1 MYRLIV
7 SDYDGTLNINE
18 KPLSNQFF
26 IKLNNLSNRGGI
38 FALASGR
45 PYNQLKKLFF
55 KVSGSIAF
63 ISDDGA
69 QVMYKN
75 CLLYKK
81 TVEMN
86 DAKAICK
93 LALNNGFVAICA
105 LREENKSVKQEQL
118 SLPFFLSADI
128 FKIIIIKD
136 GKNASAIKDFANNL
150 NVRLCYEDD
159 TYLEFCHKDANK
171 GEAVKKLM
179 QKFSVSEAQTI
190 IFGDGINDI
199 PMLKLTKNRFFPE
212 NADKTV
218 LDLGGTVIENVEEY
232 IIGLK

>member
-1 MYRLIV
+1 VYRLIV

-26 IKLNNLSNRGGI
+26 IKLNNLSNRGSI

-55 KVSGSIAF
+55 KVSNSIVFVA
-63 ISDDGA
+63 DDGA

-81 TVEMN
+81 TLQMN
-86 DAKAICK
+86 DAKALCGFAIE
-93 LALNNGFVAICA
+93 NGFTAICA
-105 LREENKSVKQEQL
+105 LREENRSVKKEQL

-136 GKNASAIKDFANNL
+136 GKNAQAIKEFASEL
-150 NVRLCYEDD
+150 NVRVCYEDE

-179 QKFSVSEAQTI
+179 EKFNISQMQTV

-199 PMLKLTKNRFFPE
+199 LMLKLTKNRFFPP
-212 NADKTV
+212 NAHKEVFDV
-218 LDLGGTVIENVEEY
+218 GGTVINDVEKY
-232 IIGLK
+232 IIGLN

>member
-18 KPLSNQFF
+18 QPLSNQFF
-26 IKLNNLSNRGGI
+26 VKLNNLSNRGTI

-81 TVEMN
+81 TVEME
-86 DAKAICK
+86 DAKAICNV
-93 LALNNGFVAICA
+93 ALNNGFVAICA
-105 LREENKSVKQEQL
+105 LREENKSIKKEQL
-118 SLPFFLSADI
+118 ALPFFLSSDI

-136 GKNASAIKDFANNL
+136 GKDAKAVKEFAQNL
-150 NVRLCYEDD
+150 NVRLCYEDE

-179 QKFSVSEAQTI
+179 QKFGVSEAQTI
-190 IFGDGINDI
+190 IFGDGTNDI
-199 PMLKLTKNRFFPE
+199 PMLKLTKNRFFPK
-212 NADKTV
+212 NADNCV
-218 LDLGGTVIENVEEY
+218 LDLGGTVINSVEEF
-232 IIGLK
+232 ILDI